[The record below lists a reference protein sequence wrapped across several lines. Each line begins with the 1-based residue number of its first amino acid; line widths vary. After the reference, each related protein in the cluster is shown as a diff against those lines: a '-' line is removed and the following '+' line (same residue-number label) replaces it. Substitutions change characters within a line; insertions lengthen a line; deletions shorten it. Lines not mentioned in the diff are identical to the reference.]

1 MRRLCLT
8 YAMLGLVLACS
19 PARADSCSQRFGGS
33 CRTEVFRLTTV
44 GDASVASRP
53 RAQKARSRKTVTR
66 RVRESRIARVTQT
79 VPVATPVNQTVPVPR
94 PAPQVEEASPV
105 MTPRLIVDESFNIFM
120 ALDYADNALL
130 EGLKLRQ
137 QIPSGSE

>member
-1 MRRLCLT
+1 MPSVRMRICLI

-19 PARADSCSQRFGGS
+19 PARADTCSQRFGGS
-33 CRTEVFRLTTV
+33 CRTEVFRLTTI
-44 GDASVASRP
+44 GDGSVSGRP
-53 RAQKARSRKTVTR
+53 RAQKARPRKIVAR
-66 RVRESRIARVTQT
+66 RVRESRTARVNETIAVARPVDQT
-79 VPVATPVNQTVPVPR
+79 VLVPK
-94 PAPQVEEASPV
+94 PAPQTEEASPV

-137 QIPSGSE
+137 QML